1 MEMKSPGPLACFAHV
16 PASPNSSLPGG
27 DDADASAANT
37 GSGTLQL
44 LLPTGWELQM
54 DEVESKYTH
63 MDERLDV
70 LERQLLEMTRELRAG
85 SASLTGGVTT
95 ISTGGAVGVGA
106 TTGIAPPPPITADLA
121 PPAPAGTSGSGAGSH
136 GVTPGPLA
144 PSPHTG
150 DPSQLKHSGVTVR
163 GTMAS
168 TGAVTHVTPQAPSV
182 AMPGSTSSIS
192 KANVMQEGLAA
203 AAVARAKAEEAEEAE
218 ERAKQEEEQRVGNPL
233 AQLAAAAKKAVD
245 SAAAGIGS
253 VAKQATSSDDAGD
266 EKTETTAPAPAPAP
280 AAEVSD
286 PELLHQAAKDAAVS
300 AAQARLVARAAAALN
315 ANIAVAA
322 DGSEKPIEPEAA
334 TSPLAAPNAVINGV
348 ASVGVKASAP
358 LGMTTSAGNRFEGR
372 PKPLGAKGKEGEGGS
387 QAGGMPLL
395 DRDSVYNF
403 NRLQSAITE
412 LANSGYMESVK
423 QLRETLLIQEWDM
436 SNRHLAK
443 RRAIAMF
450 ERYVAERDLVR
461 EVGGFAVLSAL
472 YEEPEA
478 LEELLPND
486 RMRMLCRS
494 MTEECL
500 NERRM
505 QLYNSCNATAKEMAT
520 LTSSGMAGRVM
531 QPLKQGVIGFALRG
545 WGVLKSTFLPW
556 AKFLP

>member
-16 PASPNSSLPGG
+16 PASPTQCRAQCRVSTRKACPHIHHNDKPLSQCCASGKAMAIHAHGQRSAAQPARLIGSQLHVPRHAPQRVTTGRSGQACRPAGVPARCFTGGG

-266 EKTETTAPAPAPAP
+266 EKTETTAQAPAPAT
-280 AAEVSD
+280 EVSD

-300 AAQARLVARAAAALN
+300 AAQLGNLLRTIERGTSLVAQARLVARAAAALN

-322 DGSEKPIEPEAA
+322 DGSEKPIEPEAS
-334 TSPLAAPNAVINGV
+334 TSPLAAPNAAINGV

-358 LGMTTSAGNRFEGR
+358 LGMTTSAGNRC
-372 PKPLGAKGKEGEGGS
+372 
-387 QAGGMPLL
+387 
-395 DRDSVYNF
+395 
-403 NRLQSAITE
+403 
-412 LANSGYMESVK
+412 
-423 QLRETLLIQEWDM
+423 
-436 SNRHLAK
+436 
-443 RRAIAMF
+443 
-450 ERYVAERDLVR
+450 
-461 EVGGFAVLSAL
+461 EVGLR
-472 YEEPEA
+472 Y
-478 LEELLPND
+478 
-486 RMRMLCRS
+486 
-494 MTEECL
+494 CL
-500 NERRM
+500 
-505 QLYNSCNATAKEMAT
+505 A
-520 LTSSGMAGRVM
+520 
-531 QPLKQGVIGFALRG
+531 
-545 WGVLKSTFLPW
+545 
-556 AKFLP
+556 